1 MESNICFLGGIFP
14 EQLQSEIIEICGY
27 IPQTASDA
35 LEKNILDGLAVH
47 RGRSVKIF
55 NAFFLPSHIR
65 GIRKIKRTQWE
76 QDGETHINI
85 PFVYGKGIQ
94 HFSKYRAIVREMRN
108 FLKQHRGEKTKLI
121 VYSAYFPFLMA
132 VTKLKRQFDLDVC
145 LVVADLP
152 EYMGLQSKKRLYHRV
167 SSKVSSYL
175 FHRHNRSADR
185 YVFLTEQ
192 MNDVLNPDR
201 KPYTVVEGIANRRYV
216 TYSDVQHAPKRL
228 LYSGTMQNRYG
239 IPTLLEAIQRIPDS
253 DAEFVFYGNGEA
265 AKAVEEAAKADARI
279 HYYAEISRDRLF
291 WEQQAATVLVNP
303 RPNTDMFTK
312 YSFPSKILEYMLS
325 GNPVIAYK
333 LDGVPQEYDA
343 YLLYPQDNSVE
354 KLAKKIE
361 TVFEMPQQ
369 QRAKIGER
377 AKRFALEQKNY
388 LTQTQKILDVFELN
402 GR

>member
-1 MESNICFLGGIFP
+1 MENNICFLGGIFP

-35 LEKNILDGLAVH
+35 LEKNILDGLTAH

-94 HFSKYRAIVREMRN
+94 HFSKYHSIVREMRS

-152 EYMGLQSKKRLYHRV
+152 EYMGLQSKKSLYHRV
-167 SSKVSSYL
+167 SVKVSSYL
-175 FHRHNRSADR
+175 FHKHNRSADR
-185 YVFLTEQ
+185 YVFLTEH
-192 MNDVLNPDR
+192 MNEVLNPDR
-201 KPYTVVEGIANRRYV
+201 KPYTVVEGIANRRYI
-216 TYSDVQHAPKRL
+216 TYPEVQRAPKRL

-239 IPTLLEAIQRIPDS
+239 IPTLLEAIQQIPDK
-253 DAEFVFYGNGEA
+253 DAQFVFYGNGEA
-265 AKAVEEAAKADARI
+265 AKAVEEAAQTDTRI
-279 HYYAEISRDRLF
+279 HYYAEINRERLF

-303 RPNTDMFTK
+303 RPNTDAFTK

-333 LDGVPQEYDA
+333 LDGVPSEYDA
-343 YLLYPQDNSVE
+343 YILYPQDTSVE
-354 KLAKKIE
+354 KLAEKIQE
-361 TVFEMPQQ
+361 VFRMSPQQ
-369 QRAKIGER
+369 RVQIGER
-377 AKRFALEQKNY
+377 AKCFAFEKKNY
-388 LTQTQKILDVFELN
+388 LMQTQKILDVFNSN